1 MAEMF
6 RDGFNNFPYGLS
18 DGYIQG
24 GGNGY
29 SGGPPPPPAIPRAK
43 GGKTTAICLVGAVII
58 ITAAILIFNITGG
71 TADNT
76 EYNIPAGGRLAEEY
90 TYDDIP
96 DAPYVQPDADGP
108 QIKIRKDGGESS
120 RKKLDASEVYKK
132 VSPSVVCVTA
142 YEWGM
147 DYVLDAT
154 SGGSGIILTEDGYI
168 ATNSH
173 VVDDSTKTGVMV
185 TLSDKREYLGT
196 IVGVDAKT
204 DIAVIKID
212 ADGLTPA
219 EFADSEKLSVGQ
231 QVFAIGTPL
240 DIEFLNSLTKGT
252 LSAVGRLLSNSYV
265 RYIQT
270 DAAINPGNSGGALV
284 DEYGRV
290 IGMNTAKIVS
300 SGYDNMG
307 FAIPSDTVVE
317 IINKLIR
324 YGKVI
329 DRGTLSISA
338 KDCTLYMS
346 KANKIPQGVII
357 TEINDDSPLK
367 GTRVQENDIIT
378 AIEDV
383 TVKST
388 AELVD
393 ELKKYKPDDTVKITL
408 YRAGNGSDVNA
419 YTFDVS
425 VRLISDSKT
434 EID

>member
-1 MAEMF
+1 MAETF

-18 DGYIQG
+18 DGYIQE
-24 GGNGY
+24 GGNG
-29 SGGPPPPPAIPRAK
+29 SLGGPPPPPVIPRAK
-43 GGKTTAICLVGAVII
+43 GGKTTAICLIGAVII

-76 EYNIPAGGRLAEEY
+76 EYNIPAGGKLAEEY

-96 DAPYVQPDADGP
+96 DAPYVQPDANGP
-108 QIKIRKDGGESS
+108 QIKIRSDEGGSS

-132 VSPSVVCVTA
+132 VSPSVVCITA

-173 VVDDSTKTGVMV
+173 VVDDSTKTGVMI

-196 IVGVDAKT
+196 IVGVDEKT
-204 DIAVIKID
+204 DLAVIKID
-212 ADGLTPA
+212 AEGLTPA

-231 QVFAIGTPL
+231 RVFAIGTPL
-240 DIEFLNSLTKGT
+240 DIEFLNSLTEGT
-252 LSAVGRLLSNSYV
+252 LSAVGRLLNSYV
-265 RYIQT
+265 RYLQT
-270 DAAINPGNSGGALV
+270 DAAVNPGNSGGALV

-290 IGMNTAKIVS
+290 IGMNTAKIAS

-329 DRGTLSISA
+329 DRGTLSIGI
-338 KDCTLYMS
+338 KNCTLYMS

-367 GTRVQENDIIT
+367 GTQVQENDIIT

-388 AELVD
+388 VELID
-393 ELKKYKPDDTVKITL
+393 DLKKYKPDDTVKITL
-408 YRAGNGSDVNA
+408 YRAGNGGDVA

-425 VRLISDSKT
+425 VKLISDSGS